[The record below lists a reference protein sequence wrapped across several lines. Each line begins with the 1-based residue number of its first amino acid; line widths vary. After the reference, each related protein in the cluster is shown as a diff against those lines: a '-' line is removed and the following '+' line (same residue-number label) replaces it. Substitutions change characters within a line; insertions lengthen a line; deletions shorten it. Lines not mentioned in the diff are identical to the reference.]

1 MRLRSEKLGETEFNS
16 QVNNKKVAAAA
27 EGNPHR
33 EQEENLF
40 STLIRAGF
48 CMLQSGIPK
57 AFRVDNY
64 DVPMYAS
71 GHDGVNLL
79 ITDMLVSPSEFGC
92 LTIKGDGHR
101 IYIEPSDP
109 KPFWLACKQGDP
121 LPDHVRKAKKFDSS
135 KVMYFGRSQG
145 TICFVDTNDGFCDS
159 WISMFDGKYNKHL
172 SGDLLKDTGYG
183 IVQAKR
189 GDFLP
194 PNALQVNGVY
204 VARFHGDYLCPIKV
218 RDGKV
223 WDFLSIFNMKCKRG
237 EIVVMT
243 VDPLCS

>member
-33 EQEENLF
+33 EQEERLF

-92 LTIKGDGHR
+92 LTIKGDEHR
-101 IYIEPSDP
+101 IYIEPSNP
-109 KPFWLACKQGDP
+109 KPVWLACKQGNP
-121 LPDHVRKAKKFDSS
+121 LPDHVTKAKKI
-135 KVMYFGRSQG
+135 V
-145 TICFVDTNDGFCDS
+145 IHGFLC
-159 WISMFDGKYNKHL
+159 L
-172 SGDLLKDTGYG
+172 
-183 IVQAKR
+183 IV
-189 GDFLP
+189 
-194 PNALQVNGVY
+194 NIIN
-204 VARFHGDYLCPIKV
+204 I
-218 RDGKV
+218 
-223 WDFLSIFNMKCKRG
+223 
-237 EIVVMT
+237 
-243 VDPLCS
+243 